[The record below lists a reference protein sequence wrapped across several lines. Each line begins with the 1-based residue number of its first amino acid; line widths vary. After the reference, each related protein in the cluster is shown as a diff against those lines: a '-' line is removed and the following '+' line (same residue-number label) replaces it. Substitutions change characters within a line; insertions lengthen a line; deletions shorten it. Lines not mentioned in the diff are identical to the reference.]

1 MLMNQSILNFKQNNE
16 IMGYCEGCQEEIYE
30 WESRVESGEG
40 RELFHDDDECLAR
53 YIRKDSVL
61 VQK

>member
-1 MLMNQSILNFKQNNE
+1 MSETAVKYQVDEE
-16 IMGYCEGCQEEIYE
+16 IIGYCEGCQEEIYE

-40 RELFHDDDECLAR
+40 REQFHDDDECLAR
-53 YIRKDSVL
+53 YIRKGSVL